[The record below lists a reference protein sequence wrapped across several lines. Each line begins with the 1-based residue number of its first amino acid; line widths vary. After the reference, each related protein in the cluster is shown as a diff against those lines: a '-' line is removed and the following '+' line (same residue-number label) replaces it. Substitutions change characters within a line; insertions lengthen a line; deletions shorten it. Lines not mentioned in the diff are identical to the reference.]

1 MTAIT
6 QSRAEGFALRT
17 ACAGLRLYFQHA
29 PGRRG
34 KAWVWDRIVRRYI
47 TWRSFNIEARTRFG
61 ARLEGGFPD
70 SVHSY
75 VYFFG
80 VWEPAITALYRAALR
95 PGDVVIDIGANVGL
109 HTLLASRLVGPTGH
123 VHAVE
128 ASPWIFQRL
137 QRNLATNG
145 AANVQPYNMAATAT
159 AGPVP
164 VYLHD
169 ESNLGGTTI
178 VAAEAAKTGTL
189 QEAVVEGRPLP
200 DIVPLV
206 EITAAR
212 LIKIDVEGAEWLVVQ
227 GMRDVLPL
235 LRPDVEILVEVNQS
249 ALEGLGGSLDAFL
262 AIFAEA
268 GFSAFEVANAYQGGF
283 YIQPPPSRL
292 VPLQRRDFEMADL
305 VFRRTAAKG

>member
-1 MTAIT
+1 MTAIAQT
-6 QSRAEGFALRT
+6 RAEWLALRT

-47 TWRSFNIEARTRFG
+47 TWRSFDIEARTRFG
-61 ARLEGGFPD
+61 ARLEGAFPD

-95 PGDVVIDIGANVGL
+95 AGDIVVDIGANVGL
-109 HTLLASRLVGPTGH
+109 HTLLASRLVGPTGR

-145 AANVQPYNMAATAT
+145 VTNIRSYNMAATAT
-159 AGPVP
+159 PGPVAM
-164 VYLHD
+164 YLHD
-169 ESNLGGTTI
+169 DSNLGGTTI
-178 VAAEAAKTGTL
+178 IASEAAKTGTR

-200 DIVPLV
+200 EIVPLA

-227 GMRDVLPL
+227 GMRDVLSL
-235 LRPDVEILVEVNQS
+235 LRQDAEILVKVNQS
-249 ALEGLGGSLDAFL
+249 TLEALGGSLDAFL
-262 AIFAEA
+262 ALFAEA

-283 YIQPPPSRL
+283 YIQPPPSHL
-292 VPLQRRDFEMADL
+292 VPLRRRDFEMADL
-305 VFRRTAAKG
+305 VFRRSAAAG